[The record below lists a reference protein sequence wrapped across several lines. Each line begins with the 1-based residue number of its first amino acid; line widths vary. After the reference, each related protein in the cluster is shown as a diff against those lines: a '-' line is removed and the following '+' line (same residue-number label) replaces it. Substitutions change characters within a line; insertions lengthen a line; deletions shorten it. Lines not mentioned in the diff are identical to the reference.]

1 MRCIIIVIIIV
12 IIRQVKTSDIIP
24 QRFGDFMTLLSR
36 FQMRIKLIVN
46 FILIC
51 NLDNGVMKSPKRWE
65 IISLVFTCL
74 CNIMRMHIKLIN
86 LKFQ

>member
-1 MRCIIIVIIIV
+1 MWSIIIVIIIV

-51 NLDNGVMKSPKRWE
+51 NLDNGVMKSPKRRE
-65 IISLVFTCL
+65 IVSLVLTCL
-74 CNIMRMHIKLIN
+74 CTTKSLFIRIVIIIM
-86 LKFQ
+86 